1 MKFETIAPSF
11 FSKNRQ
17 ALLHKMKDNSIAFFF
32 SHDELWRNGD
42 QHFPYRQNSDF
53 YYLTGILQASTILV
67 LEKKNSSKHNCT
79 LFIPKSDKKK
89 EIWFGHLLT
98 PQEAKNISGINT
110 ITFFEDFNE
119 KEEELLK
126 EKKTIY
132 VHHLE
137 NESIAQGMQ
146 YRGDRFRASIR
157 GELLSLH
164 NELTE
169 LRLIKQKEEINLIQ
183 KAIDITHLAFER
195 VAKTLKHNTYEYEVE
210 AEITYIYN
218 RNGATHAYAPII
230 ASGLNATVLHYIEN
244 KDKLKNGEL
253 LLMDFGAEYTNYAA
267 DCSRTI
273 PISGKFS
280 DRQKAVYEAVLR
292 VQNAMIKEYIPGNTI
307 NKLNK
312 KAGELMEKELLSLGL
327 ISKEEIQNQDP
338 KEAAYK
344 KYFMHGLAHFLGLD
358 VHDSGD
364 KETVFKK
371 GMILTC
377 EPGIY
382 IPEENI
388 GIRIEDDIL
397 VDKIPINLMSKIPKS
412 VKEIEK
418 MLQQ

>member
-1 MKFETIAPSF
+1 MKFDTIVPSF

-17 ALLHKMKDNSIAFFF
+17 ALIHKMKDDSIAFFF

-67 LEKKNSSKHNCT
+67 LEKKNSSEYSCT

-89 EIWFGHLLT
+89 EIWFGHLLS
-98 PQEAKNISGINT
+98 PQEAENISEISS
-110 ITFFEDFNE
+110 IAFVEDFNE
-119 KEEELLK
+119 KKKELLK
-126 EKKTIY
+126 SKKTIY

-137 NESIAQGMQ
+137 NESVSQGMQ
-146 YRGDRFRASIR
+146 YMGDRFRASLK
-157 GELLSLH
+157 GELLSL
-164 NELTE
+164 NDELTI
-169 LRLIKQKEEINLIQ
+169 LRLTKQKEELNLIQ
-183 KAIDITHLAFER
+183 KAIDITHLAFKR
-195 VAKTLKHNTYEYEVE
+195 VVETLKNNHYEYEVE
-210 AEITYIYN
+210 AEITYIYT

-244 KDKLKNGEL
+244 KDKLKNGDL

-267 DCSRTI
+267 DCSRTV
-273 PISGKFS
+273 PINGKFS
-280 DRQKAVYEAVLR
+280 DRQKVVYEAVLR
-292 VQNAMIKEYIPGNTI
+292 VQNTMIREYIPGNTI
-307 NKLNK
+307 HKLNQ
-312 KAGELMEKELLSLGL
+312 KAGELMEKELLNIGL
-327 ISKEEIQNQDP
+327 ISEEEIQNQDP
-338 KEAAYK
+338 KEPAYK

-371 GMILTC
+371 GMVLTC

-397 VDKIPINLMSKIPKS
+397 VDETPVNLMAKIPKS

-418 MLQQ
+418 LLTK